1 MREKREKFIFYE
13 GGRGGGYVLLARE
26 KEGEEK
32 GEYLL
37 FFKWDDLVKSGV

>member
-1 MREKREKFIFYE
+1 MNLSWREKREKFIFYE

-37 FFKWDDLVKSGV
+37 FFKLGLDF